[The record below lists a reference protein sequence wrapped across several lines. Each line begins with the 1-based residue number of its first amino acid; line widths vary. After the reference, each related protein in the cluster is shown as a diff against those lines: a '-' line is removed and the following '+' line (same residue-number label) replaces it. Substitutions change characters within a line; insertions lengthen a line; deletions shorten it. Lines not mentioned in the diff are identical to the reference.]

1 VKGRKRHIVVD
12 TQGFLLTVVVHAA
25 DIPDRDGGKLVLAGL
40 KEAFPT
46 LRHLW
51 VDSGYRGPFVDWVK
65 ETLGWS
71 VLVVKHWWTGVSKV
85 WVAPGQEPPEIPAGF
100 QVLPWRWI
108 VERSFA
114 WMGRY
119 RRLSKDYE
127 YLVET
132 SEAMVYTAMS
142 RTMLARLA
150 RLVP

>member
-1 VKGRKRHIVVD
+1 VDGVK
-12 TQGFLLTVVVHAA
+12 Q
-25 DIPDRDGGKLVLAGL
+25 
-40 KEAFPT
+40 
-46 LRHLW
+46 
-51 VDSGYRGPFVDWVK
+51 
-65 ETLGWS
+65 TLGWS
-71 VLVVKHWWTGVSKV
+71 VTVVRHWWTGVSTG
-85 WVAPGQEPPEIPAGF
+85 WVAPGQEPPEIPVGF

-150 RLVP
+150 RLAP